1 MTIEELNKL
10 IKEELDAY
18 LSEEEEGDD
27 EVKVTTDE
35 PDEENEAM
43 ATLRQIFDMLK
54 PVVEPEEPEMDMG
67 DEGDMDMDTE
77 DEEGEDKEELEEIDA
92 ASLVGSYNPAP
103 ISATN
108 NAITELTGIPLN
120 ILIPLLVFGVPLALM
135 YGPNAVFLISQAV
148 QKLPGFVKNAAKKAL
163 AIVQKGGKSGE
174 EMAQKVKDAEEK
186 AQVAITTQFKKDNAL
201 DLSEANIAQKS
212 KFVKEYLTS
221 IDENMDHPNYR
232 ADYTKDV
239 AYNAEKIKGGLNE
252 STDMSARFKKLAN
265 IKG

>member
-18 LSEEEEGDD
+18 LSEEEGDD

-35 PDEENEAM
+35 PDEDNEAM

-67 DEGDMDMDTE
+67 DEGDMDMDMG
-77 DEEGEDKEELEEIDA
+77 DEEGEDKEDLEEVSATD
-92 ASLVGSYNPAP
+92 LVGAYNPAP

-108 NAITELTGIPLN
+108 NALSELTGIPLN
-120 ILIPLLVFGVPLALM
+120 IIVLLLVFGVPLAIM
-135 YGPNAVFLISQAV
+135 FGPQAAALVKKAVA
-148 QKLPGFVKNAAKKAL
+148 KLPRFVGRAAQRAL
-163 AIVQKGGKSGE
+163 DIVQKGGKSGE

-186 AQVAITTQFKKDNAL
+186 AQMAVTTQFKKDNAL
-201 DLSEANIAQKS
+201 DLSEATIAQKS
-212 KFVKEYLTS
+212 KFIKEYLTS
-221 IDENMDHPNYR
+221 LDENFDRPNYK
-232 ADYTKDV
+232 AEDTKDV

-252 STDMSARFKKLAN
+252 SADMSARFKKLAN
-265 IKG
+265 IK

>member
-18 LSEEEEGDD
+18 LSEEEGDD

-35 PDEENEAM
+35 PDEDNEAM

-67 DEGDMDMDTE
+67 DEGDMDMDMG
-77 DEEGEDKEELEEIDA
+77 DEEGEDKEDLEEVSA
-92 ASLVGSYNPAP
+92 ADLVGAYNPAP

-108 NAITELTGIPLN
+108 NALSELTGIPLN
-120 ILIPLLVFGVPLALM
+120 IIVLLLVFGVPLAAM
-135 YGPNAVFLISQAV
+135 YSPKAVELVSQAV
-148 QKLPGFVKNAAKKAL
+148 KKLPGFVRKAAQRAL
-163 AIVQKGGKSGE
+163 DIVQKGGKSG
-174 EMAQKVKDAEEK
+174 AQIAQQVKDAEEK
-186 AQVAITTQFKKDNAL
+186 AQMAVTTQFKKDNAL
-201 DLSEANIAQKS
+201 ELDEATIAQKS
-212 KFVKEYLTS
+212 KFIKEYLTS
-221 IDENMDHPNYR
+221 LDENMDHPNYR

-252 STDMSARFKKLAN
+252 SVNTVARFKKLAN